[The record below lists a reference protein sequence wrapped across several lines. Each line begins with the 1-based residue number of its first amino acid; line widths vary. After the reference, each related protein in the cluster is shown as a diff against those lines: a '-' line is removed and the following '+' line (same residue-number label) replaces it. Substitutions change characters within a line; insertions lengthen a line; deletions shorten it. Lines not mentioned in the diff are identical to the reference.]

1 LSNGKL
7 PPLTK
12 VRSITSQGEGFLS
25 KASPTQIKFKLFT
38 VRWGGANSKFNIKA
52 PHPSLLPAGEGTSN
66 INIIY
71 ALRSFFD
78 LCKI

>member
-12 VRSITSQGEGFLS
+12 EGGGGFASQGEGFLF

-38 VRWGGANSKFNIKA
+38 VRCGSANPKFNIKA

-78 LCKI
+78 L

>member
-1 LSNGKL
+1 M
-7 PPLTK
+7 
-12 VRSITSQGEGFLS
+12 RSITSQGGGVASQGEGFLS
-25 KASPTQIKFKLFT
+25 KASPTQIKYKLFT
-38 VRWGGANSKFNIKA
+38 VRWGSTNPKFSIKA
-52 PHPSLLPAGEGTSN
+52 PHPILLPEGEGTSN